1 MCAHARV
8 CQCVC
13 VFVCVC
19 MCVCVCVCVCV
30 CARVRA
36 CVHASF
42 WLAPVSDCIDQYNTV
57 SGFQRLHDILYTISR
72 KAKQQKDSWFST
84 RHVLHVIVLYLS
96 LLCSCRILPI
106 SVCLW
111 MCTLTLSS
119 YQSAKIPYNRVHV
132 SCLRTREVSDKTR
145 IAIFSTLTDG
155 RR

>member
-1 MCAHARV
+1 MCARARMRV
-8 CQCVC
+8 Y
-13 VFVCVC
+13 
-19 MCVCVCVCVCV
+19 
-30 CARVRA
+30 ARVRA
-36 CVHASF
+36 RVCTSARMRACWFLVSSRFRLHRSVCAS
-42 WLAPVSDCIDQYNTV
+42 VC
-57 SGFQRLHDILYTISR
+57 GFQRLHDILYTISR
-72 KAKQQKDSWFST
+72 KTIQQKDSWFST

-119 YQSAKIPYNRVHV
+119 YLSAKIPHNRVHV

-145 IAIFSTLTDG
+145 IARCSTLTDG